1 MKARLTA
8 RTHLRNA
15 LSLANSRIT
24 DLRTDPDVLKD
35 LIAVRDLMQMAM
47 ELIDEVVAESK
58 PVARAM
64 RVFELL

>member
-15 LSLANSRIT
+15 LSLTNSRIT

-35 LIAVRDLMQMAM
+35 VIAVRDQIQMAM

-58 PVARAM
+58 PATRAM